1 MKKYLLLAAVVCGM
15 FAQTAKA
22 DEDSWKRNK
31 GITIGFLTHQGLTQ
45 QEFSMQDALN
55 GVTPHYDSK
64 FGFSFTV
71 SNSYLWPRSEGWAGD
86 RIKVGVDARWF
97 DIQFVK
103 YKENPMDIYYA
114 DDEELNLDPMQL
126 NLAVGFGPIVS
137 VVPFPD
143 ADNGLRYLRA
153 NVYGHFMPGAS
164 ALIRKDYTYDDD
176 DNSYSSETKFSWAF
190 VPTWDLG
197 INFQWKNFLIGFEG
211 RWSSAK
217 YKNIGEED
225 IVDEFAGDYSDYL
238 NEWGLGKKSGDD
250 KTKFKNASF
259 RINLGFRF

>member
-153 NVYGHFMPGAS
+153 NIYGHFMPGAS
-164 ALIRKDYTYDDD
+164 ALITKDAAG
-176 DNSYSSETKFSWAF
+176 DNHASWAF

-197 INFQWKNFLIGFEG
+197 INFQWKYFVLGFEG
-211 RWSSAK
+211 RWASAK
-217 YKNIGEED
+217 YKDLISEDEESWDETGYIG
-225 IVDEFAGDYSDYL
+225 GDT
-238 NEWGLGKKSGDD
+238 
-250 KTKFKNASF
+250 KTKYKNASF